1 MTPATIKPRRARD
14 GTRIRD
20 LPDVLHAKDIAQVL
34 RCSRSTVFE
43 MFRAG
48 TLPAVAITPH
58 RYVVAKSAFVAWLEK
73 K

>member
-1 MTPATIKPRRARD
+1 MTDTIRPRRTPS
-14 GTRIRD
+14 GTRLRD
-20 LPDVLHAKDIAQVL
+20 LPDVLQPKHLSAVL
-34 RCSRSTVFE
+34 GCSRGTIYELMRS
-43 MFRAG
+43 G